1 MNPTT
6 LTPPSTSSSGNW
18 KYATFFLAGIVI
30 AAIVILVFN
39 QGGVTGN
46 VVKSPAAPNAP
57 VKINADKIANAPV
70 KGNASA
76 PVTIVEFSDYQCPFC
91 ERAYQTLKQIDTE
104 YIKTGKVKLVYMDF
118 PLSFHPNAEPAARAA
133 RCFEKVKGG
142 SDAEFF
148 KYHDKLFDNQASLSD
163 ENYKKWAAEMGA
175 NAAQFNLCF
184 DNNEFADEVQ
194 ADESYGASIG
204 VSGTPAF
211 FVNGKLLSGAQPYG
225 AFKTAIDAELA

>member
-76 PVTIVEFSDYQCPFC
+76 PVTIV
-91 ERAYQTLKQIDTE
+91 
-104 YIKTGKVKLVYMDF
+104 
-118 PLSFHPNAEPAARAA
+118 
-133 RCFEKVKGG
+133 
-142 SDAEFF
+142 
-148 KYHDKLFDNQASLSD
+148 
-163 ENYKKWAAEMGA
+163 
-175 NAAQFNLCF
+175 
-184 DNNEFADEVQ
+184 
-194 ADESYGASIG
+194 
-204 VSGTPAF
+204 
-211 FVNGKLLSGAQPYG
+211 
-225 AFKTAIDAELA
+225 